1 MLPHN
6 KSNTVNFFTTIF
18 YSQNRNRMKGLKLS
32 SFMIFLIILIVLV
45 ILVALYN
52 YFSSGKNWLNKEGFI
67 QLYNDT
73 QINDTVILPM
83 YSPDNGVL
91 KLYDNLFFDNKNGN
105 LIEIVDES
113 ASSNSIVALKF
124 HVTTRTGVTTIYN
137 NDASVTV
144 KESLIASMKSS
155 YVSWVY
161 NTFCTATN
169 TYSVAYMP
177 WGTSTYIHIIDT
189 TQPTSMQTYL
199 FTENGNMNH
208 SQVTIPAFLTGPA
221 NDTDANNNTMVTD
234 TAYNPTHQVYQ
245 ISKYVKYD
253 LSNGNLVAD
262 LSSGIIVYDK
272 QSNSTTYDSNK
283 TKISSRTGSVG
294 SGPFSPWATVDTNG
308 QTLVVYIPGTAQ
320 TTIASLRK
328 GNSANGNVLTLG
340 NVSRFGVNGLDN
352 GNGTANLLQLALPS
366 YSREQTGTGAT
377 GTGEAG
383 IHISFDNSGMSM
395 TASNAAIFNYLT
407 TFMQYG
413 PQGGDMNPFAVPTLQ
428 SGSDY
433 ILKTQIVPPV
443 CPSCPGCAASAGTVC
458 SNCGGQGGS
467 GTLTC
472 NGASVIDAS
481 GNIVLDKNGKP
492 TACSAPAGTS
502 VSISNNGIA
511 QSGTAGGVANNL
523 INTTGNVITNTEST
537 AANLLQG
544 AGTGTSNLLQNAG
557 TGTTDLLQK
566 TASGT
571 TNVLSNTLSGTKDFA
586 KETASG
592 IKDFAKETG
601 SGVKGLIEDT
611 GAGLSKF
618 LTANATRV
626 NNSGGASYYGS
637 QNNGATGSYGQ
648 QSRVGANYGT
658 NTQYTDP
665 YSYSGMLPAKSPSN
679 YMPITADFSSFG
691 K

>member
-1 MLPHN
+1 
-6 KSNTVNFFTTIF
+6 
-18 YSQNRNRMKGLKLS
+18 MKGLKLS

-52 YFSSGKNWLNKEGFI
+52 FFSTGKNLFGKEGFI
-67 QLYNDT
+67 QLYNDK
-73 QINDTVILPM
+73 QINDAVILPM
-83 YSPDNGVL
+83 YSPDNSVF

-113 ASSNSIVALKF
+113 ATSESKVVLTF
-124 HVTTRTGVTTIYN
+124 HVTSRNGVTTIYK
-137 NDASVTV
+137 NDASVKVT
-144 KESLIASMKSS
+144 ESLIPSIKSS
-155 YVSWVY
+155 YASWVY
-161 NTFCTATN
+161 KTFCLKTDV
-169 TYSVAYMP
+169 YSVAYMP
-177 WGTSTYIHIIDT
+177 WGTSTYIHIINT
-189 TQPTSMQTYL
+189 IQPTTMQTYL
-199 FTENGNMNH
+199 FTENGNNNH
-208 SQVTIPAFLTGPA
+208 SQITIPAFLTGPA
-221 NDTDANNNTMVTD
+221 NDTDVKNNTMVTD
-234 TAYNPTHQVYQ
+234 TVYGVSNPVYQ

-253 LSNGNLVAD
+253 LSNGNLVVD

-283 TKISSRTGSVG
+283 TKISSKTGSVG

-308 QTLVVYIPGTAQ
+308 QTLVVYIPGTSQ

-328 GNSANGNVLTLG
+328 GNSANVLTLG

-366 YSREQTGTGAT
+366 YPKEQPGTGTSGS
-377 GTGEAG
+377 GDAG
-383 IHISFDNSGMSM
+383 IHFSFDNSGVSI
-395 TASNAAIFNYLT
+395 TGSNAAMFNYLT
-407 TFMQYG
+407 TFMQSG
-413 PQGGDMNPFAVPTLQ
+413 AQAGGMNPFAPPNVNPN
-428 SGSDY
+428 SDY

-443 CPSCPGCAASAGTVC
+443 CPSCPGCAASTGTVC

-472 NGASVIDAS
+472 NGTSVIDAA
-481 GNIVLDKNGKP
+481 GNIVLDNAGKP
-492 TACSAPAGTS
+492 RSCSAPAGTR
-502 VSISNNGIA
+502 VSISNDGVA

-537 AANLLQG
+537 A
-544 AGTGTSNLLQNAG
+544 SNLLQTA
-557 TGTTDLLQK
+557 
-566 TASGT
+566 ASGT
-571 TNVLSNTLSGTKDFA
+571 TNAVSNTLSGTKDFA

-601 SGVKGLIEDT
+601 SGIKDFAKETGSGVKGLIEDT
-611 GAGLSKF
+611 GSGLSKF

-626 NNSGGASYYGS
+626 NNNGGTGYYGS
-637 QNNGATGSYGQ
+637 QNNGATGL
-648 QSRVGANYGT
+648 QSRVGVNYGT

-665 YSYSGMLPAKSPSN
+665 YSYSGTLPTKSPSN

>member
-1 MLPHN
+1 
-6 KSNTVNFFTTIF
+6 
-18 YSQNRNRMKGLKLS
+18 
-32 SFMIFLIILIVLV
+32 
-45 ILVALYN
+45 
-52 YFSSGKNWLNKEGFI
+52 LNKEGFI

-189 TQPTSMQTYL
+189 KQPTSMQTYL

-234 TAYNPTHQVYQ
+234 ATYNATHQVYQ

-253 LSNGNLVAD
+253 LSNGNLVVD

-272 QSNSTTYDSNK
+272 QSNSTTYDSQK

-308 QTLVVYIPGTAQ
+308 QTLVVYIPGTSQ

-328 GNSANGNVLTLG
+328 GNSANVLTLG

-366 YSREQTGTGAT
+366 YPREQPGTGTSGS
-377 GTGEAG
+377 GDAG

-443 CPSCPGCAASAGTVC
+443 CPSCPGCAGSVGTVC

-472 NGASVIDAS
+472 NGTSVIDAS

-492 TACSAPAGTS
+492 TACSSPAGTS

-523 INTTGNVITNTEST
+523 INTTGNVITNTESD
-537 AANLLQG
+537 AVGLLKSAG
-544 AGTGTSNLLQNAG
+544 AGTSNLLQSA
-557 TGTTDLLQK
+557 
-566 TASGT
+566 ASGT
-571 TNVLSNTLSGTKDFA
+571 TSALSNTLSGTKDFA

-592 IKDFAKETG
+592 VKDFAKDTASGIKDLAKDTG
-601 SGVKGLIEDT
+601 SGVKGLIQDT
-611 GAGLSKF
+611 GSGLSKF

-626 NNSGGASYYGS
+626 NNNGGTSYYGS
-637 QNNGATGSYGQ
+637 QNNGATGQ
-648 QSRVGANYGT
+648 QSRVGVNYGT

-665 YSYSGMLPAKSPSN
+665 YSYSGTLPTKSPSN

>member
-1 MLPHN
+1 
-6 KSNTVNFFTTIF
+6 
-18 YSQNRNRMKGLKLS
+18 MKGLKLS

-52 YFSSGKNWLNKEGFI
+52 YFSTGNNLFGKEGFI
-67 QLYNDT
+67 QLYNDK
-73 QINDTVILPM
+73 QINDVVILPM
-83 YSPDNGVL
+83 YSPDNSVF

-113 ASSNSIVALKF
+113 ASSNSIVALTF

-189 TQPTSMQTYL
+189 KQPTSMQTYL

-208 SQVTIPAFLTGPA
+208 SQITIPAFLTGPA
-221 NDTDANNNTMVTD
+221 NDTDVKNNTMVTD
-234 TAYNPTHQVYQ
+234 TVYGVSNPVYQ

-253 LSNGNLVAD
+253 LSNGNLVVD
-262 LSSGIIVYDK
+262 LSSGIVVYDK
-272 QSNSTTYDSNK
+272 QANSTTYDSQK
-283 TKISSRTGSVG
+283 TKISSITGSVG

-328 GNSANGNVLTLG
+328 GSSANVLTLG
-340 NVSRFGVNGLDN
+340 NVSRFGVNGIDN

-366 YSREQTGTGAT
+366 YPREQPGAGTSGTGD
-377 GTGEAG
+377 AG

-443 CPSCPGCAASAGTVC
+443 CPSCPGCAASHGSVC

-472 NGASVIDAS
+472 NGTSVIDAS
-481 GNIVLDKNGKP
+481 GNIVLDNAGKP
-492 TACSAPAGTS
+492 RSCSAPAGTR
-502 VSISNNGIA
+502 VSISNDGVA

-523 INTTGNVITNTEST
+523 INTTGNVITNTESD
-537 AANLLQG
+537 AVGLLKSAG
-544 AGTGTSNLLQNAG
+544 AGTSNLLQSA
-557 TGTTDLLQK
+557 
-566 TASGT
+566 ASGT
-571 TNVLSNTLSGTKDFA
+571 TSALSNTLSGTKDFA

-592 IKDFAKETG
+592 VKDFAKDTASGIKDLAKDTG
-601 SGVKGLIEDT
+601 SGVKGLIQDT
-611 GAGLSKF
+611 GSGLSKF

-626 NNSGGASYYGS
+626 NNSGGAGYYGS
-637 QNNGATGSYGQ
+637 QNNGASGL
-648 QSRVGANYGT
+648 QSSVGVNYGT

-665 YSYSGMLPAKSPSN
+665 YSYSGTLPTKSPSN

>member
-1 MLPHN
+1 MLLHN

-52 YFSSGKNWLNKEGFI
+52 YFSKGKEGFI

-73 QINDTVILPM
+73 QINDSVILPM
-83 YSPDNGVL
+83 YSPDNSVL

-113 ASSNSIVALKF
+113 ATSESKVVLTF
-124 HVTTRTGVTTIYN
+124 HVTSRAGVTAIYK
-137 NDASVTV
+137 NDAST
-144 KESLIASMKSS
+144 KATESLIPSMKSS

-161 NTFCTATN
+161 NTFSTETDK
-169 TYSVAYMP
+169 YSVAYMP
-177 WGTSTYIHIIDT
+177 WGTSTYIHIINT
-189 TQPTSMQTYL
+189 NQPTTMQTYL

-208 SQVTIPAFLTGPA
+208 SQITIPEFLTGPA
-221 NDTDANNNTMVTD
+221 NDTDVNNNKMVTNA
-234 TAYNPTHQVYQ
+234 AYGVSNPVYQ

-253 LSNGNLVAD
+253 LSNGNLIVD

-272 QSNSTTYDSNK
+272 QANSTTYDSNK
-283 TKISSRTGSVG
+283 TKISSKSGSVG
-294 SGPFSPWATVDTNG
+294 SGPFSPWATVDANG

-328 GNSANGNVLTLG
+328 GNSANGNIVTLG
-340 NVSRFGVNGLDN
+340 NVSRFGANGLDN

-366 YSREQTGTGAT
+366 YAREETGSGAP
-377 GTGEAG
+377 GFGAEG
-383 IHISFDNSGMSM
+383 IHISFDNSGMAM

-413 PQGGDMNPFAVPTLQ
+413 PEGGNMNPFAVPTLQ

-443 CPSCPGCAASAGTVC
+443 CPSCPGCTASTGTVC

-472 NGASVIDAS
+472 NGSSVIDAA
-481 GNIVLDKNGKP
+481 GKLVLDKNGKP
-492 TACSAPAGTS
+492 MACSSPAGTS
-502 VSISNNGIA
+502 VSISNNGVA
-511 QSGTAGGVANNL
+511 QSATAGDVANNL
-523 INTTGNVITNTEST
+523 INTTGNVITNAESN
-537 AANLLQG
+537 AVDLLKS
-544 AGTGTSNLLQNAG
+544 AGTGTSNLLQSA
-557 TGTTDLLQK
+557 
-566 TASGT
+566 ASGT
-571 TNVLSNTLSGTKDFA
+571 TSVLSNTVSGTKDFA

-592 IKDFAKETG
+592 VKDFAKDTASGIKDLAKDTG
-601 SGVKGLIEDT
+601 SGVKDLIQDT
-611 GAGLSKF
+611 GTGLSKF

-626 NNSGGASYYGS
+626 NNNGGASQTNAIGRQGQYSGS
-637 QNNGATGSYGQ
+637 
-648 QSRVGANYGT
+648 VGTNYGT

-679 YMPITADFSSFG
+679 FMPITADFSSFG